1 MRNIEKCDACCCFG
15 ERDGQRPRDDDEDN
29 STRASMVMVLSSAIL
44 VWAGCVEFGV
54 QQGRTLCDAL
64 YCWS

>member
-1 MRNIEKCDACCCFG
+1 
-15 ERDGQRPRDDDEDN
+15 
-29 STRASMVMVLSSAIL
+29 MVMVLSSAIL